1 MNRPICFR
9 AWDKKNRIMRII
21 RALFF
26 RHDGF
31 INEIMVQQPVN
42 RSLEG
47 EIFTE
52 SSDLVLMQFTGL
64 TDSKGVHIWEGDVL
78 GLIEPEV
85 DGKQNHFGRVQV
97 LFGEYDDSEIEY
109 GSPAIGWYVEGYH
122 GYKRINGSRDKY
134 EIGGHDSHWSLLRCT
149 THREKWEVL
158 GNVWEHPHL
167 LNGEVNG

>member
-1 MNRPICFR
+1 MRDIRFR
-9 AWDKKNRIMRII
+9 AWDKERREMRRSHNLMLDTLDGLLYWKFGYDEPMPFI
-21 RALFF
+21 R
-26 RHDGF
+26 D
-31 INEIMVQQPVN
+31 EY
-42 RSLEG
+42 
-47 EIFTE
+47 
-52 SSDLVLMQFTGL
+52 VLMQFTGL

-167 LNGEVNG
+167 LNGEVKNA